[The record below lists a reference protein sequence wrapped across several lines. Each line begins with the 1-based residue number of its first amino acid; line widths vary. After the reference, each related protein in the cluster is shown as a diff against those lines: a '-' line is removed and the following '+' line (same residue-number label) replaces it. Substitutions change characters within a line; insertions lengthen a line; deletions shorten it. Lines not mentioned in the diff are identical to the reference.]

1 MQSRRIVLV
10 PLAVSALWLLFIVL
24 GNLITVAFQ
33 ILEKLGFPLII
44 RLIGLVVI
52 LASSLLFCWFFTYR
66 NPIDVLTST
75 YVTFLKMTKRLP
87 LGERSSRT
95 EPLVV
100 EGPYRY
106 VRHPL
111 YSCVVLL
118 VFGLWLLLDY
128 SSLLVAT
135 ILFLLWF
142 NFVVAPF
149 EERELK
155 AIFGQKYDEY
165 AKQVPRTIPIR
176 HHRNTE

>member
-1 MQSRRIVLV
+1 MRSRRIVLV
-10 PLAVSALWLLFIVL
+10 PLAVLALWLVLIVL
-24 GNLITVAFQ
+24 GSLVSVAFQ
-33 ILEKLGFPLII
+33 IPQKLGFPLII
-44 RLIGLVVI
+44 RLIGLVAI
-52 LASSLLFCWFFTYR
+52 LASSLLFCWLFTYR
-66 NPIDVLTST
+66 SPVDVLTST
-75 YVTFLKMTKRLP
+75 YVTFLKMTKQLP
-87 LGERSSRT
+87 LEERSSRT

-100 EGPYRY
+100 EGPYKY

-128 SSLLVAT
+128 SPLLVTT

-165 AKQVPRTIPIR
+165 AKQVPRIIPIR
-176 HHRNTE
+176 RHANT